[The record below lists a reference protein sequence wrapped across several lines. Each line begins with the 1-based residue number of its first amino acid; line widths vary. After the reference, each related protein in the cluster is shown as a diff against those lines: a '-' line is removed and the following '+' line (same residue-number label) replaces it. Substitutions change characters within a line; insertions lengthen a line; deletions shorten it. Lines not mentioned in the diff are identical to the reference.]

1 MASTLNGRCTKLEPK
16 TRGKIA
22 RISLRIFALRGLGST
37 CKKEDRS
44 ILRRISG
51 HHGMFS
57 RNGILVHW
65 RVRHSLIAFKGCLV
79 LDKETK
85 IIRKLILARMK
96 DNVASGWEFSM
107 KYVFS
112 FLTNWRTSVV
122 IQHSDL
128 NSRRDKAVCGKQCKT
143 GSAIRHLCLNRGR
156 MTRVGS
162 RKYLQLIFQKST
174 SCCVRCQALRIMVHH
189 LTTEGHCSNRT
200 CRI

>member
-1 MASTLNGRCTKLEPK
+1 MRWT
-16 TRGKIA
+16 
-22 RISLRIFALRGLGST
+22 SLCLLDPFHR
-37 CKKEDRS
+37 
-44 ILRRISG
+44 
-51 HHGMFS
+51 
-57 RNGILVHW
+57 
-65 RVRHSLIAFKGCLV
+65 KGQV
-79 LDKETK
+79 LDRKFCLSVHLFVRPSQK
-85 IIRKLILARMK
+85 INPCK
-96 DNVASGWEFSM
+96 DERQDNCNVASGWECTM

-112 FLTNWRTSVV
+112 FLINWRTSVV

-174 SCCVRCQALRIMVHH
+174 SCCVRCPALRIMVHH
-189 LTTEGHCSNRT
+189 LTTEGHCSNRR